1 MKAKAKVVDVTQYG
15 LVFND
20 GSKLYSDHRQDCCE
34 SHELDF
40 KELSLQDFSG
50 LEFDLTEGLFFR
62 KIANYGIEL
71 VPISG
76 WSVKVAGH
84 GYNNGYY
91 GSNIDLVL
99 EFSDGTKRT
108 FDVSECQEVSG

>member
-1 MKAKAKVVDVTQYG
+1 MNKVKVVDVTQSG
-15 LVFND
+15 LVFSD
-20 GSKLYSDHRQDCCE
+20 GSKLYSDHNQDCCE
-34 SHELDF
+34 HHELNF
-40 KELSLQDFSG
+40 EELSLQDFSG
-50 LEFDLTEGLFFR
+50 LEFDLTKGLFFR

-84 GYNNGYY
+84 GYNNGCY

-99 EFSDGTKRT
+99 ESLDGKKRI
-108 FDVSECQEVSG
+108 FDVSECQNIDE